1 MNRNAIYIYL
11 SLFIGLQISHAQSV
25 DCDLNNGE
33 CRDTALSQQC
43 VRHEATVESCRVLID
58 RLEQNAN
65 SQSAE
70 LRLTLGLAYTVA
82 SSKIDIPD
90 EREES
95 LALAESIFQALL
107 EENPGNVEAVV
118 GLTAIARRRQDAD
131 ELEFYLRRRLELQ
144 PSDYAARL
152 LADELLGRG
161 QAGIAEAFSLYR
173 DMYESSSDLLTRL
186 RHAESLYQLY
196 LRHNED
202 GLAQQLRMSVLE
214 NEIDIETILSELSN
228 ADSLRSAE
236 LESHLTLLCGAA
248 VKLLGTANCIEGVD
262 RAVRAVSN
270 SAINP
275 GAETI
280 DAVIAGIQKVL
291 RLGET
296 GILDMAS
303 GSNRPAILTE
313 WVNNILSTGYRSAAL
328 SVTQAR
334 LAEDLEL
341 RRSHLEEAVS
351 LDPGNGGLK
360 VYLGQTYAEL
370 ERWQEA
376 LSVLREAKQQLPEDM
391 SSGADHWIH
400 IVETNQES
408 Q

>member
-400 IVETNQES
+400 IVETHQES